1 MNKRT
6 LPVLLTR
13 IGAFTLLFVCF
24 IIARSS
30 AQYSRRISGTVTDTA
45 KAGIPDVKVTI
56 IAGKDT
62 LTMSTDESGYF
73 SFQKINAEQFSLQ
86 VIAPGYQNFK
96 YSYSFAEKEK
106 HKRLD
111 AIRLKMSGNTLKE
124 VVIRAKAIPI
134 RFMLDTVEY
143 NAAAFRVNEGDNV
156 ADLMKQFPGMA
167 IDDEY
172 NVKVMDKPMT
182 KLRINGKDFFT
193 NNVKDFIA
201 KLPAGIVSKI
211 QVIDDFGD
219 YANFTGIKTGEPVKM
234 LNIVTKPGMN
244 KGKFGVI
251 SGNAGTNDMIGGQ
264 AQLNLWNDSK
274 QSSANVNANTAN
286 NGAGH
291 SQSFGIGLSHNDKLG
306 KNSNGGFGY
315 NFNDNSTAF
324 NREQVIES
332 LTPDGNF
339 INNTKS
345 YGDNKGGN
353 HGLRWN
359 MNYNNNKV
367 FLQVN
372 AYATYN
378 YSNNQSTSLS
388 QQSGVIRQDLKNS
401 NSSNNNSPSL
411 NGSITLSKKLKN
423 LKNIFSATASFSLTG
438 NSSGQHIST
447 NTLYY
452 DKSTG
457 ALLKDSLLNR
467 DVDGKTSSRNFSFG
481 FNYSVGLKKPKDT
494 LARQSLNFS
503 YNGSAGTS
511 ENKVS
516 TFVFDNKSNKI
527 SLVDSLSTSFNSIL
541 FNQSLG
547 INYNYGSGKMRYNL
561 GLNVSANMLNNR
573 DLKLE
578 QTTVNN
584 ALNYSPN
591 LSLSR
596 TLTMGKVLSLNYQG
610 FTRNPTINQLQPVR
624 NAQSL
629 QNILVGNPGLKPSFS
644 HNLNA
649 NFNYAHKS
657 GRSLQV
663 GINASATQNE
673 IVSNV
678 KLLPDTLNS
687 LKQVTRYENMNGN
700 YQVSGNYSVHIPV
713 KQNKYSF
720 GYSGRLGF
728 SNQAILFNNKK
739 TSGKGFNFSQQ
750 LSGNLSFKKI
760 TLNAQLSYSVT
771 NNNNSSPRYMPFEY
785 QSIGIG
791 QISAPAFF
799 RTTNFGASVQSNLR
813 LEKLRLSGSIN
824 YSTNHNDGTADQII
838 RDNSDVNMN
847 LAGQL
852 TIKKSYFADFSGVNR
867 LNYGYALANSSPL
880 LINVGLGK
888 MFLKDKSLNMS
899 VRGNDLLGQGN
910 NLSRMVSGNTIIDSR
925 NKQPTRVFSLNLS
938 YNLSNFGGKHMR
950 VDAD

>member
-1 MNKRT
+1 MNTRT
-6 LPVLLTR
+6 RPVLLAK

-24 IIARSS
+24 VVVRSS
-30 AQYSRRISGTVTDTA
+30 AQYKRRISGTVTDTA
-45 KAGIPDVKVTI
+45 KAGIPDVKVI
-56 IAGKDT
+56 VIAGKDT
-62 LTMSTDESGYF
+62 LTMPTDEDGYF
-73 SFQKINAEQFSLQ
+73 NFPKINAERFSLQ
-86 VIAPGYQNFK
+86 VIAIGYQDFK

-106 HKRLD
+106 HKQLE

-124 VVIRAKAIPI
+124 VVIRAKPIPI
-134 RFMLDTVEY
+134 RFMQDTVEY

-156 ADLMKQFPGMA
+156 ADLMKQFPGME

-219 YANFTGIKTGEPVKM
+219 YANFTGVKTGEPAKM

-244 KGKFGVI
+244 KGTFGGI

-306 KNSNGGFGY
+306 KNSNGGFNY
-315 NFNDNSTAF
+315 NFNDNSAAF
-324 NREQVIES
+324 NKEQVMES
-332 LTPDGNF
+332 LNAEGNF

-345 YGDNKGGN
+345 DGDNKGGN
-353 HGLRWN
+353 HNLRWN

-372 AYATYN
+372 VNGVYN
-378 YSNNQSTSLS
+378 YSNNQNTSLS
-388 QQSGVIRQDLKNS
+388 QQSGLIRQDLKNS
-401 NSSNNNSPSL
+401 NISNNSSPSL

-423 LKNIFSATASFSLTG
+423 LKNILSATASLSLTNN
-438 NSSGQHIST
+438 NSSQHIST

-452 DKSTG
+452 DKGTG

-467 DVDGKTSSRNFSFG
+467 DVDSKTSSRNFNFG

-494 LARQSLNFS
+494 LARQSLNFN

-511 ENKVS
+511 ANEVY

-527 SLVDSLSTSFNSIL
+527 SLVDSLSTSFNSVS

-547 INYNYGSGKMRYNL
+547 INYNYGSSKMRYNL
-561 GLNVSANMLNNR
+561 GFNANANMLNNR
-573 DLKLE
+573 DLKLG

-591 LSLSR
+591 LGFSR
-596 TLTMGKVLSLNYQG
+596 TLAMGKILSFNYQG
-610 FTRNPTINQLQPVR
+610 ATRNPTINQLQPVR

-629 QNILVGNPGLKPSFS
+629 QNILVGNPDLKPSFS
-644 HNLNA
+644 HNLST

-663 GINASATQNE
+663 GINASVTQNE
-673 IVSNV
+673 IVSDV
-678 KLLPDTLNS
+678 MLLPDTLNS
-687 LKQVTRYENMNGN
+687 LKQVTRYENINGN
-700 YQVSGNYSVHIPV
+700 YQVSGNYMVHIPI
-713 KQNKYSF
+713 KQNKYSL

-728 SNQAILFNNKK
+728 SNRAILFNHQK

-750 LSGNLSFKKI
+750 LVGNVSFKKI
-760 TLNAQLSYSVT
+760 TLNAQLSYAITS
-771 NNNNSSPRYMPFEY
+771 NNNSGSQYMPFEY
-785 QSIGIG
+785 QPIGIG
-791 QISAPAFF
+791 QISAPTFF
-799 RTTNFGASVQSNLR
+799 RTTTFGASVQSNLR
-813 LEKLRLSGSIN
+813 LEKLRLNGGVNI
-824 YSTNHNDGTADQII
+824 STNHNDAAADQVV
-838 RDNSDVNMN
+838 RDNSDVYMN

-852 TIKKSYFADFSGVNR
+852 TIRKSYFTDFSVTKR
-867 LNYGYALANSSPL
+867 VNYGYILANPSPL
-880 LINVGLGK
+880 LINAGVGK
-888 MFLKDKSLNMS
+888 RFLKDKSLNMS
-899 VRGNDLLGQGN
+899 VRGSDLLGQGN
-910 NLSRMVSGNTIIDSR
+910 NISRMVSGNTIIDSR
-925 NKQPTRVFSLNLS
+925 SKQPTRVFSLNLS
-938 YNLSNFGGKHMR
+938 YNLSNFGGKNMR